1 MADTDL
7 DRQAVAITRHH
18 IHKKKNLPSPVN
30 RLNLLRFLPVNRLD
44 REISRIREEI
54 IVVGGRVDDDVE
66 PGRHLG
72 RDDDAERR
80 HDGVNVAR
88 VFAAGIQNDVFAAKK
103 EDNKMNVSR
112 LQTENKFYFH
122 GIVS

>member
-1 MADTDL
+1 M
-7 DRQAVAITRHH
+7 
-18 IHKKKNLPSPVN
+18 PSPVN
-30 RLNLLRFLPVNRLD
+30 RLNLLRFLPVNRLN

-72 RDDDAERR
+72 RDDDAECR

-88 VFAAGIQNDVFAAKK
+88 VFAAGIQNYVFAVK
-103 EDNKMNVSR
+103 EE
-112 LQTENKFYFH
+112 ENQM
-122 GIVS
+122 I